1 MAETTLTP
9 KSASEVVILRPSRG
23 WSALNLRDLWAYREL
38 VYFLVWRD
46 VIVRY
51 KQTVLGFAWAIIN
64 PLINMI
70 VLQVVF
76 GTFAGMKPEGDIPG
90 PLFRF
95 AAVLPWGLF
104 SSALNS
110 AGRSMLSNRSI
121 LTKVYF
127 PRLIIPLSSVL
138 GGLVDF
144 GISFVVLLGMMFF
157 WHVPLSFRLLFLPLI
172 VLLALVTALGMGLW
186 LSALNV
192 LYRDV
197 GYVLPVLTQLLL
209 FISPVGYST
218 GTVPINLQYFYAMN
232 PIVGVIESFRW
243 VMFGTVP
250 SDSLPL
256 IVLAVISAVVA
267 IILLVTGLFYF
278 LRMERTFADM
288 VWFWKWVT
296 GCLLTRNSSPHNQLS
311 SNRPF

>member
-1 MAETTLTP
+1 MTDSSLSPRVQPETIL
-9 KSASEVVILRPSRG
+9 LRPSRG
-23 WSALNLRDLWAYREL
+23 WSALNLGDLWGYREL
-38 VYFLVWRD
+38 IYFMTWRD

-51 KQTVLGFAWAIIN
+51 KQTVLGAAWAIIN
-64 PLINMI
+64 PLVNMI

-76 GTFAGMKPEGDIPG
+76 GDFAGMQAEGGIPG

-104 SSALNS
+104 SGALGS
-110 AGRSMLSNRSI
+110 AGRSMLTNRSI

-138 GGLVDF
+138 SGLVDF
-144 GISFVVLLGMMFF
+144 GISFLVLVGM
-157 WHVPLSFRLLFLPLI
+157 LLYWGVKPTPGMLVLPLI
-172 VLLALVTALGMGLW
+172 VLLALIAALGLGLW
-186 LSALNV
+186 FSALNV

-218 GTVPINLQYFYAMN
+218 GKVPINLQYLYAMN
-232 PIVGVIESFRW
+232 PVVGVVESFRW
-243 VMFGTVP
+243 ATLGTVP

-256 IVLAVISAVVA
+256 VTLVAISSAVAVF
-267 IILLVTGLFYF
+267 LLVSGLFYF
-278 LRMERTFADM
+278 RRMERTFADM
-288 VWFWKWVT
+288 V
-296 GCLLTRNSSPHNQLS
+296 
-311 SNRPF
+311 

>member
-1 MAETTLTP
+1 M
-9 KSASEVVILRPSRG
+9 SEIITSPNSTSEIVILRPSRG

-38 VYFLVWRD
+38 IYFLVWRD

-127 PRLIIPLSSVL
+127 PRLIIPLASVL

-157 WHVPLSFRLLFLPLI
+157 WHEPLSYRLVFLPLI
-172 VLLALVTALGMGLW
+172 VLLALVTALGIGLW

-218 GTVPINLQYFYAMN
+218 GTVPINLQYLYAMN
-232 PIVGVIESFRW
+232 PIVGVVESFRW

-256 IVLAVISAVVA
+256 IVLAAISTVVA
-267 IILLVTGLFYF
+267 IILLITGLFYF
-278 LRMERTFADM
+278 RRMERTFADM
-288 VWFWKWVT
+288 V
-296 GCLLTRNSSPHNQLS
+296 
-311 SNRPF
+311 

>member
-1 MAETTLTP
+1 MSDSSLTSKP
-9 KSASEVVILRPSRG
+9 LPESVVLRPSRG
-23 WSALNLRDLWAYREL
+23 WSALNLRDLWVYREL
-38 VYFLVWRD
+38 IYFLTWRD

-76 GTFAGMKPEGDIPG
+76 GSFAGMEAEGGLPG
-90 PLFRF
+90 PIFRF
-95 AAVLPWGLF
+95 AGVLPWGLF
-104 SSALNS
+104 STALGS

-144 GISFVVLLGMMFF
+144 AISFFVLIGMMLF
-157 WHVPLSFRLLFLPLI
+157 WGLIPSINLFWLPLI
-172 VLLALVTALGMGLW
+172 VLLALVAALGIGLW

-218 GTVPINLQYFYAMN
+218 STVPIALQPIYALN
-232 PIVGVIESFRW
+232 PVVGVVESFRW
-243 VMFGTVP
+243 AVLGTVP
-250 SDSLPL
+250 SDSLQL
-256 IVLAVISAVVA
+256 GVIVA
-267 IILLVTGLFYF
+267 ISSTVSFILLISGLFYF
-278 LRMERTFADM
+278 RRMERTFADM
-288 VWFWKWVT
+288 V
-296 GCLLTRNSSPHNQLS
+296 
-311 SNRPF
+311 

>member
-1 MAETTLTP
+1 MAESSLTP
-9 KSASEVVILRPSRG
+9 KSVPETVLLRPSQG
-23 WSALNLRDLWAYREL
+23 WSALNLRDLWIYREL
-38 VYFLVWRD
+38 VFFLTWRD

-76 GTFAGMKPEGDIPG
+76 GNFAGMGTEGGVPG
-90 PLFRF
+90 PIFRF
-95 AAVLPWGLF
+95 VGVLPWGLF
-104 SSALNS
+104 STALGS

-144 GISFVVLLGMMFF
+144 GISFIFLIGMMLF
-157 WHVPLSFRLLFLPLI
+157 WNVKPSIGLVTLPLI
-172 VLLALVTALGMGLW
+172 ILLALVAALGIGLW

-218 GTVPINLQYFYAMN
+218 SQVPIALQPIYALN
-232 PIVGVIESFRW
+232 PVVGVVESFRW
-243 VMFGTVP
+243 AVLGTVP
-250 SDSLPL
+250 SDSFPL
-256 IVLAVISAVVA
+256 WMLVAISSAVAV
-267 IILLVTGLFYF
+267 LLLITGLFYF
-278 LRMERTFADM
+278 RRMERTFADM
-288 VWFWKWVT
+288 V
-296 GCLLTRNSSPHNQLS
+296 
-311 SNRPF
+311 

>member
-1 MAETTLTP
+1 MAESSVTP
-9 KSASEVVILRPSRG
+9 KTTPESIILRPSHG
-23 WSALNLRDLWAYREL
+23 WSALRLKDLWDYREL
-38 VYFLVWRD
+38 IYFLTWRD

-51 KQTVLGFAWAIIN
+51 KQTVLGAAWAVIN

-76 GTFAGMKPEGDIPG
+76 GNFAGMEAEGDIPG

-95 AAVLPWGLF
+95 TAVLPWGLF
-104 SSALNS
+104 STALNS

-144 GISFVVLLGMMFF
+144 GISFVVLLGMMLF
-157 WHVPLSFRLLFLPLI
+157 WGVMPSPRLLTLPLI
-172 VLLALVTALGMGLW
+172 ILLALVTALGVGLW
-186 LSALNV
+186 FSALNV

-218 GTVPINLQYFYAMN
+218 GDVSAQWQWLYALN
-232 PIVGVIESFRW
+232 PMVGVIESFRW
-243 VMFGTVP
+243 AVLGTVP

-256 IVLAVISAVVA
+256 WTLVAISASVA
-267 IILLVTGLFYF
+267 VFLLVTGLFYF
-278 LRMERTFADM
+278 RRMERTFADM
-288 VWFWKWVT
+288 V
-296 GCLLTRNSSPHNQLS
+296 
-311 SNRPF
+311 

>member
-1 MAETTLTP
+1 MTDTSLTTRTVPETIL
-9 KSASEVVILRPSRG
+9 LRPSKG

-38 VYFLVWRD
+38 IYFLTWRD

-51 KQTVLGFAWAIIN
+51 KQTVLGAAWAVIN

-76 GTFAGMKPEGDIPG
+76 GNFAGMQAEGGLPG

-104 SSALNS
+104 SSALGS
-110 AGRSMLSNRSI
+110 AGRSMLANRSI

-138 GGLVDF
+138 SGLVDF
-144 GISFVVLLGMMFF
+144 GISFLVLVVMMVF
-157 WHVPLSFRLLFLPLI
+157 WGVVPSLSMLVLPLI
-172 VLLALVTALGMGLW
+172 ILLALVTALGLGLW
-186 LSALNV
+186 FSALNV

-218 GTVPINLQYFYAMN
+218 GKVPLNLQYLYAMN
-232 PIVGVIESFRW
+232 PVVGVVESFRW
-243 VMFGTVP
+243 ATLGTVP

-256 IVLAVISAVVA
+256 GVLVA
-267 IILLVTGLFYF
+267 ISSTVALILLVTGLFYF
-278 LRMERTFADM
+278 RRMERSFADM
-288 VWFWKWVT
+288 V
-296 GCLLTRNSSPHNQLS
+296 
-311 SNRPF
+311 

>member
-1 MAETTLTP
+1 MSESLTTRNNPEIIT
-9 KSASEVVILRPSRG
+9 LRPSRG

-38 VYFLVWRD
+38 IFFLTWRD

-64 PLINMI
+64 PLINML

-76 GTFAGMKPEGDIPG
+76 GGFAGMEAEGDIPG

-104 SSALNS
+104 SGALNA

-138 GGLVDF
+138 SGLVDF
-144 GISFVVLLGMMFF
+144 AISFVVLLGMMLY
-157 WHVPLSFRLLFLPLI
+157 WGVAPSLKLLALPLI
-172 VLLALVTALGMGLW
+172 ILLALITALGVGLW
-186 LSALNV
+186 FSALNV

-218 GTVPINLQYFYAMN
+218 GTVSIQWQWLYALN
-232 PIVGVIESFRW
+232 PMVGVIESFRW
-243 VMFGTVP
+243 AVLGTLP

-256 IVLAVISAVVA
+256 WTLVAISAAVA
-267 IILLVTGLFYF
+267 LFLLVTGLFYF
-278 LRMERTFADM
+278 RRMERTFADM
-288 VWFWKWVT
+288 V
-296 GCLLTRNSSPHNQLS
+296 
-311 SNRPF
+311 